1 MSLFGAL
8 MSTLLLVILI
18 AVSFLQLLASSS
30 RWMCIVGA
38 GLLIY
43 AFPVHFLAITL
54 IAGGFIYYIDK
65 HRKN

>member
-1 MSLFGAL
+1 MA
-8 MSTLLLVILI
+8 TLLFVTLI
-18 AVSFLQLLASSS
+18 AVSFLQLLSSGG

-65 HRKN
+65 HIKN